1 MSDLEV
7 YKQDGYR
14 LTINRPWCKGCELCV
29 KSCPREILYL
39 DEEAKVK
46 VSDISRCIF
55 CRLCELRCPDFAIHV
70 EKGPSATAKELETE
84 VEAKVGV
91 EE

>member
-7 YKQDGYR
+7 YEQDGYR

-29 KSCPREILYL
+29 KSCPMEILRL
-39 DEEAKVK
+39 DGEAKVV

-55 CRLCELRCPDFAIHV
+55 CGICELRCPDFAIHV
-70 EKGPSATAKELETE
+70 EKPARAAGGLEGKKAE
-84 VEAKVGV
+84 QRVKV
-91 EE
+91 